1 MEWKKEEEEMVTF
14 IKVIPFS
21 IIRTIIGITL
31 IYLLQYGQITLSYS
45 YAILLLI
52 KIPLKTCIVLYIYCR
67 EAPMPAFTRR

>member
-1 MEWKKEEEEMVTF
+1 MEWKKEKEEMVTF

-45 YAILLLI
+45 YTILLLI
-52 KIPLKTCIVLYIYCR
+52 KIPLKTYIVRYLL
-67 EAPMPAFTRR
+67 

>member
-45 YAILLLI
+45 YTILLLI
-52 KIPLKTCIVLYIYCR
+52 LKIPLKTCIVRYLL
-67 EAPMPAFTRR
+67 

>member
-45 YAILLLI
+45 YTILLLI
-52 KIPLKTCIVLYIYCR
+52 KIPLKTCIVRYLL
-67 EAPMPAFTRR
+67 

>member
-52 KIPLKTCIVLYIYCR
+52 KIPLKTCIVRYLL
-67 EAPMPAFTRR
+67 

>member
-1 MEWKKEEEEMVTF
+1 MEKRRKKEMVTF

-45 YAILLLI
+45 YTILLLI
-52 KIPLKTCIVLYIYCR
+52 KIPLKTCIVRYLL
-67 EAPMPAFTRR
+67 

>member
-1 MEWKKEEEEMVTF
+1 MEWKKEKEEMVTF

-45 YAILLLI
+45 YTILLLI
-52 KIPLKTCIVLYIYCR
+52 KIPLKTCIVRYLL
-67 EAPMPAFTRR
+67 